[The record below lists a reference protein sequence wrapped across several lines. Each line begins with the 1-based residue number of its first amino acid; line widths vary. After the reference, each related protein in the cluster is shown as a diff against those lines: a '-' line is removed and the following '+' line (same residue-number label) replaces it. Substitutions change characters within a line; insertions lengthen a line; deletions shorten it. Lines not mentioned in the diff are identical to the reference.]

1 MTVTQVFAAL
11 GFLVCLG
18 LGLHMLLPARLQA
31 RLSAWVAERWQR
43 LSTAWADTRV
53 SRRRKRLERTAEAQ
67 ADAAIRR
74 AKALARESARKPD
87 GVWEGNV
94 FRPDNFKQESDDDR
108 RNLH

>member
-1 MTVTQVFAAL
+1 MTSTQVLAAL
-11 GFLVCLG
+11 GFLACLG
-18 LGLHMLLPARLQA
+18 LGVHMLLPARQQA
-31 RLSAWVAERWQR
+31 RLADWAKRTWLR
-43 LSTAWADTRV
+43 LTTAWESTRV

-67 ADAAIRR
+67 AEAAIRR
-74 AKALARESARKPD
+74 AKALSRESVRKPD

>member
-18 LGLHMLLPARLQA
+18 LGVHMLLPARQQA
-31 RLSAWVAERWQR
+31 RVTQWMQR
-43 LSTAWADTRV
+43 SWRRLTTAWADTRV
-53 SRRRKRLERTAEAQ
+53 SQRRKRLERTAEAE
-67 ADAAIRR
+67 AEAAIRR
-74 AKALARESARKPD
+74 AKAQSREVVRKPD

-94 FRPDNFKQESDDDR
+94 FRPENFKHESDDDR

>member
-1 MTVTQVFAAL
+1 MTLTQVLATL

-18 LGLHMLLPARLQA
+18 LGVHMLLPARLQA
-31 RLSAWVAERWQR
+31 RLGAWAADRWLR
-43 LSTAWADTRV
+43 LSTAWANTRV
-53 SRRRKRLERTAEAQ
+53 SRRRKRLERTAEAE
-67 ADAAIRR
+67 AEAAIRR
-74 AKALARESARKPD
+74 AKALSRESVRKPD